1 MIHAVLSRQADKNT
15 KISIDLEIIPSNF
28 KNFLNVASVFLLGN
42 LYLLLMSAEMAMTGA
57 GM

>member
-1 MIHAVLSRQADKNT
+1 MQYSADKQIKT
-15 KISIDLEIIPSNF
+15 QKFIIPGNF

-42 LYLLLMSAEMAMTGA
+42 LYLLMSAEMAMTGA

>member
-1 MIHAVLSRQADKNT
+1 VIHAVLSRQADKNT
-15 KISIDLEIIPSNF
+15 KISIDLEIIPSYF

-42 LYLLLMSAEMAMTGA
+42 LYLLISAEMAMTGA

>member
-1 MIHAVLSRQADKNT
+1 VIHAVLCRQADKKT
-15 KISIDLEIIPSNF
+15 KISIDLEMIPSNF

-42 LYLLLMSAEMAMTGA
+42 LYLLMSAEMAMTGA